1 MSHSAPA
8 STMFPRQKPL
18 PPPPGNTRQ
27 VWIVCLLLVVI
38 VWAVFGQTRKYD
50 FINFD
55 DGVYVYDNPLI
66 MQGLTA
72 TGFATAFSCKD
83 TDNWTPL
90 TTLSHMLDCQ
100 LFGTHAGGHHLTN
113 VLLHT
118 AAVILLF
125 LVLRRMTAALWPSA
139 FVAAVFAIHPLHVES
154 VAWVS
159 ERKDVL
165 SGVFFML
172 TLRAYL
178 RYIRQPGSL
187 ARYAAVAMFF
197 TLGLMAKP
205 MLVTLPFVLLLLDYW
220 PLHRFAPAPGNT
232 APAPWLE
239 KLPVPARLA
248 LEKIPLLLLSAASCI
263 PTILTEQN
271 GIRSEDSYR
280 LPLRIANAL
289 TSYVIQIGRTFW
301 PAKLAAFYPYPTD
314 GLPLT
319 EVSLAAL
326 LLAGISLAAFLA
338 RRKYPYLLVG
348 WLWYLG
354 MLVPVIGLVQVGLQ
368 AQADRHTYLPQIGLA
383 LLLTWLVT
391 ELTGAWR
398 GRRWI
403 LGVGALAVLAS
414 LAIYAAQ
421 LTAVWRNSETL
432 WTHAAACTSRN
443 FAAENNL
450 GSFYFL
456 KNDIAQAIPHFQ
468 KAAEYDS
475 TAYRMLERCSSVEV
489 LNDLAWF
496 MATNPDAAAR
506 NGSQAIELAEHAC
519 ELTHHQMPVCLGTLA
534 AAYAEAGRFDEAI
547 AAAQAACALAEKAN
561 APKLLEK
568 NRELLEL
575 YRAHQPYRDTPP

>member
-1 MSHSAPA
+1 MSQSS
-8 STMFPRQKPL
+8 STLTGSPRQEPL

-27 VWIVCLLLVVI
+27 LWIVCLLLAAI
-38 VWAVFGQTRKYD
+38 VWAVFGQTLKYD

-55 DGVYVYDNPLI
+55 DCVYVYDNPLI

-72 TGFATAFSCKD
+72 TGFATAFSYEN

-125 LVLRRMTAALWPSA
+125 LVLRRMTATLWPSA

-172 TLRAYL
+172 TLLAYL

-187 ARYAAVAMFF
+187 ARYAAVATFF

-220 PLHRFAPAPGNT
+220 PLHRFAPAPANT
-232 APAPWLE
+232 APVPWLE
-239 KLPVPARLA
+239 KLPVSARLA

-326 LLAGISLAAFLA
+326 LLAGISLAVFLA

-391 ELTGAWR
+391 ELTVAWR

-403 LGVGALAVLAS
+403 LGAGALAVLAS
-414 LAIYAAQ
+414 LTVCAAQ
-421 LTAVWRNSETL
+421 LTACWRNSETL
-432 WTHAAACTSRN
+432 WNHAVECTSGN

-450 GSFYFL
+450 GCYYYVQ
-456 KNDIAQAIPHFQ
+456 KDIEQAIPHFL
-468 KAAEYDS
+468 KAARYNS
-475 TAYRMLERCSSVEV
+475 TAYLMLKQTDSFDV
-489 LNDLAWF
+489 LNDAAWVLA
-496 MATNPDAAAR
+496 TSPDPAVR
-506 NGSQAIELAEHAC
+506 NGTRAVELAERAC
-519 ELTHHQMPVCLGTLA
+519 DLTKRQMPVCLGTLA
-534 AAYAEAGRFDEAI
+534 AAYAETGRFDEAI
-547 AAAQAACALAEKAN
+547 TTAQEACALAEKAN

-575 YRAHQPYRDTPP
+575 YRTLQPYRDTPP